1 MDRQSLWLFL
11 ASIRHNPTDAY
22 EGCLCA
28 FAFGHI
34 SPKTFTV
41 CMYIPMYIPCF
52 PLAASNKLSHNQL
65 EAGLKLF
72 SHVEQWHGRVRIT
85 YLLTVAS
92 SLQATCTEG
101 KCGVLLTSLCLHLL
115 PLFVIQQHHRVCGQH
130 FLYDE
135 NDRTSC

>member
-1 MDRQSLWLFL
+1 MPMGDVCVHLPLDTF
-11 ASIRHNPTDAY
+11 H
-22 EGCLCA
+22 
-28 FAFGHI
+28 
-34 SPKTFTV
+34 PKRLQCVRT
-41 CMYIPMYIPCF
+41 YLPMYIPCF

-101 KCGVLLTSLCLHLL
+101 
-115 PLFVIQQHHRVCGQH
+115 
-130 FLYDE
+130 
-135 NDRTSC
+135 